1 MVASSLY
8 FTACGDSTS
17 GSGPDSLTYVNEDG
31 EEISID
37 VSTGS
42 FKDPRDGKSYNTVT
56 IGEQTWMTENL
67 TYAGEGSGTSDEKYG
82 WGSAQVACPEG
93 WHLSQRDEWQYLF

>member
-1 MVASSLY
+1 MVASFLY
-8 FTACGDSTS
+8 FIACGDSTS
-17 GSGPDSLTYVNEDG
+17 GSGPDNLTYVNEDG

-42 FKDPRDGKSYNTVT
+42 FKDPRDGKSYSTVT

-67 TYAGEGSGTSDEKYG
+67 AYAGDDYGSSDK
-82 WGSAQVACPEG
+82 
-93 WHLSQRDEWQYLF
+93 R